1 MDALLNII
9 EGHLSPAQRVWTAVA
24 PTLLFFAYFAIGLV
38 LYTIRYFIK
47 GAYADKEMESR
58 PTTILTGMWLRL
70 YFAWVMRPL
79 WSVAMRSGLPPNA
92 ITTLSMLLSTGAGVA
107 LAAGRFALGGWL
119 YIFSGI
125 LDVLDGR
132 LARSTGKATASGA
145 ALDSILDRYAD
156 AAVLVGLS
164 WFYRD
169 SWVLM
174 AALIALVGSSLVP
187 YIRAKAEASGVTIK
201 DVGMMQRAERI
212 IYLGASVALSPVL
225 EVFLHPNDPHPIHWL
240 AVGGIVLLAVS
251 TQITALQRFKFL
263 LRELSDGVRR
273 QSSWL
278 RAGRGS
284 ALRNIFAALVA
295 TAVDFVAVLLLVWSG
310 FPPPLATA
318 CGCVVGALVNF
329 SVNRIWT
336 FASHDPTLPQAR
348 RYTFVSFTSALLNS
362 GGVAVI
368 LLLPSIDYRIAW
380 VLVRA
385 AVFAL
390 WNFPLQRDYVFLP
403 KTVVD
408 GEVDYQVGR
417 A

>member
-9 EGHLSPAQRVWTAVA
+9 QGHLSPSQRVWTALA
-24 PTLLFFAYFAIGLV
+24 PTILFFAYFAIGLV
-38 LYTIRYFIK
+38 LYTVRYFVK
-47 GAYADKEMESR
+47 GAYSDKEMESR
-58 PTTILTGMWLRL
+58 PTTFLTGMWLRL

-79 WSVAMRSGLPPNA
+79 WSAALRSGLPPNA
-92 ITTLSMLLSTGAGVA
+92 ITTLSMLLSTGSGVA

-125 LDVLDGR
+125 LDVVDGR
-132 LARSTGKATASGA
+132 LARTTGKATASGA

-156 AAVLVGLS
+156 AAVLVGLA

-174 AALIALVGSSLVP
+174 VSLIALVGSSLVP
-187 YIRAKAEASGVTIK
+187 YIRAKAEASGVGMK
-201 DVGMMQRAERI
+201 DIGFMQRAERV
-212 IYLGASVALSPVL
+212 IYLGGSVALSPVL
-225 EVFLHPNDPHPIHWL
+225 EVYFHPNDPRPMHWL
-240 AVGGIVLLAVS
+240 AVGGICLLAVS

-263 LRELSDGVRR
+263 LAALSENVRR
-273 QSSWL
+273 NSGWL
-278 RAGRGS
+278 RTGRGS
-284 ALRNIFAALVA
+284 ALRNIFAAVVA
-295 TAVDFVAVLLLVWSG
+295 TAVDFTSVLLFVYAKL
-310 FPPPLATA
+310 PPPLATA
-318 CGCVVGALVNF
+318 CGCVVGAVVNF
-329 SVNRIWT
+329 TINRVWT
-336 FASHDPTLPQAR
+336 FASHDLTLPQAR

-368 LLLPSIDYRIAW
+368 LLLPDVDYRIAW
-380 VLVRA
+380 VIVRG

-390 WNFPLQRDYVFLP
+390 WNFPLQRDYVFSP
-403 KTVVD
+403 RATE